1 MFDFIK
7 KRDAQTQARK
17 RMKKDLD
24 EIFEFNN
31 EEKQQHT
38 LNHIVQL
45 ANNDLKEIGW
55 VRLLMKEQYYTV
67 MEVFEVI

>member
-31 EEKQQHT
+31 EEKATYIEPHCST
-38 LNHIVQL
+38 S
-45 ANNDLKEIGW
+45 
-55 VRLLMKEQYYTV
+55 
-67 MEVFEVI
+67 

>member
-24 EIFEFNN
+24 ESFEFNN
-31 EEKQQHT
+31 EEKQQQT

-55 VRLLMKEQYYTV
+55 VRLLDEGTV
-67 MEVFEVI
+67 L

>member
-31 EEKQQHT
+31 EENSNIH
-38 LNHIVQL
+38 
-45 ANNDLKEIGW
+45 
-55 VRLLMKEQYYTV
+55 
-67 MEVFEVI
+67 